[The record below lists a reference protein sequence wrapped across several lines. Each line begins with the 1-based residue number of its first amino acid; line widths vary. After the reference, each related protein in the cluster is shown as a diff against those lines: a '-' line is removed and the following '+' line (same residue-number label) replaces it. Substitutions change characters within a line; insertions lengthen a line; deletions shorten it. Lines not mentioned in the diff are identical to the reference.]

1 MNTRSRDTN
10 PANRDPITKEPGSH
24 PAGTA
29 AGAAAGGT
37 AGAAVGT
44 AVGGPV
50 GTLVGAAAGAIA
62 GGLAGHAAG
71 EALNPT
77 VEDGYWRD
85 AYAKEPYYQS
95 KYSYDDYSP
104 AYRTGYMGAARYRGR
119 TFDEME
125 DSLRSDYERNKGN
138 SRLGWIEAKH
148 ATKAAW
154 HRIERAIPGDFD
166 RDGR

>member
-1 MNTRSRDTN
+1 MSKSKDKN

-29 AGAAAGGT
+29 AGATAGGA
-37 AGAAVGT
+37 AGAAIGT
-44 AVGGPV
+44 AVGGPL
-50 GTLVGAAAGAIA
+50 GTVVGAVVGGVA

-71 EALNPT
+71 EAFNPT

-85 AYAKEPYYQS
+85 AYTREPYYRKQ
-95 KYSYDDYSP
+95 YSYDDYEP
-104 AYRTGYMGAARYRGR
+104 AYRTGYTGADRYRGR
-119 TFDEME
+119 SFHEVE
-125 DSLRSDYERNKGN
+125 DMLRSDYERGKGK
-138 SRLGWIEAKH
+138 SRLAWDEAKH

-154 HRIERAIPGDFD
+154 HRVESAIPGDFD